1 LGQKVDFKNCIIIA
15 TSNAGSNLILEKDN
29 MSGESL
35 KLELLNYFFKESI
48 FKPEFINRFSSVILF
63 EPLSKEHLLD
73 IAQLIL
79 NRIKN
84 NLEEKGI
91 EFEITEELKKEIV
104 NIGYNPVF
112 GAREIKRVIQDK
124 VENTLADGLI
134 SGTIKKG
141 STVKIVGSNF
151 ELVLTN

>member
-1 LGQKVDFKNCIIIA
+1 
-15 TSNAGSNLILEKDN
+15 
-29 MSGESL
+29 M
-35 KLELLNYFFKESI
+35 
-48 FKPEFINRFSSVILF
+48 
-63 EPLSKEHLLD
+63 
-73 IAQLIL
+73 
-79 NRIKN
+79 
-84 NLEEKGI
+84 
-91 EFEITEELKKEIV
+91 KKEIV